1 MLANTASHPS
11 EAGTD
16 TQPSTQRHLE
26 MGPAGELK
34 PHFSDERRLREG
46 RAFIPLTNTFFWQF
60 PHVRHCLS
68 SQVKLTGSSEE
79 GPVF

>member
-11 EAGTD
+11 KAGTD

-26 MGPAGELK
+26 MGSAGELK

-46 RAFIPLTNTFFWQF
+46 RAFIRLTNAFFGQF

-68 SQVKLTGSSEE
+68 SHVKLTGSAEE